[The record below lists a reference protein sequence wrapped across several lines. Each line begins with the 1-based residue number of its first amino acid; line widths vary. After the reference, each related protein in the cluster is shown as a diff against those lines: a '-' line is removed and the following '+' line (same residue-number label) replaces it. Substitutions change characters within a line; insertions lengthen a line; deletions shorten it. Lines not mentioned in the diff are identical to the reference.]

1 MEIKRPYLL
10 ALSVG
15 LALTLS
21 LLALFNVTDKPGEAY
36 LEQSLQRALI
46 TFATAR
52 ALNGVISV
60 AQGTQIALEPAGV
73 GVNFSPGE
81 ILDPI
86 NDLIERF
93 SWVMLAAS
101 SSLGIQKLML
111 SIGAWWPVTVLLV
124 MALGTAVWG
133 QWRGA
138 WSQPV
143 FRQVVGRLLVF
154 VLLLRFAVPLISL
167 GGELIYTQFLAPT
180 FSQASAELEAT
191 HEEVSLLNQS
201 SETKNNDAAGLLSRL
216 GNLASEVGDWRA
228 KLDQYRTAADS
239 ATRSALDLIVLFI
252 FQTAVLPLLFL
263 WCVLGWAGALFRRLG
278 RP

>member
-1 MEIKRPYLL
+1 MQIKRPWLIALAAGFALL
-10 ALSVG
+10 
-15 LALTLS
+15 LS
-21 LLALFNVTDKPGEAY
+21 LLAIFKVADNPGEAY

-101 SSLGIQKLML
+101 SSLGVQKLML
-111 SIGAWWPVTVLLV
+111 SIGAWWPVTVALIV
-124 MALGTAVWG
+124 ALGVAVWG
-133 QWRGA
+133 LWQDA
-138 WSQPV
+138 WSRPV
-143 FRQVVGRLLVF
+143 FRLIVGRVLVF
-154 VLLLRFAVPLISL
+154 TLLLRFAVPLVSL
-167 GGELIYTQFLAPT
+167 GGELIYSQFLAPT
-180 FSQASAELEAT
+180 YTQASAELEAT
-191 HEEVSLLNQS
+191 HQEVGSLNEASASQR
-201 SETKNNDAAGLLSRL
+201 DDGAGLLRRL
-216 GNLASEVGDWRA
+216 GDLASEIGDWRA
-228 KLDQYRTAADS
+228 KLEQYRTVADS

-263 WCVLGWAGALFRRLG
+263 WCLLGWAGALFKRLAG
-278 RP
+278 T

>member
-1 MEIKRPYLL
+1 MQIKRPWLIALAAGFALL
-10 ALSVG
+10 
-15 LALTLS
+15 LS
-21 LLALFNVTDKPGEAY
+21 LLAIFKVADNPGEAY

-101 SSLGIQKLML
+101 SSLGVQKLML
-111 SIGAWWPVTVLLV
+111 SIGAWWPVTVALIV
-124 MALGTAVWG
+124 ALGVAVWG
-133 QWRGA
+133 LWQGA
-138 WSQPV
+138 WSRPV
-143 FRQVVGRLLVF
+143 FRLIVGRVLVF
-154 VLLLRFAVPLISL
+154 TLLLRFAVPLVSL
-167 GGELIYTQFLAPT
+167 GGELIYSQFLAPT
-180 FSQASAELEAT
+180 YTQASAELEAT
-191 HEEVSLLNQS
+191 HQEIGSLNEASASQR
-201 SETKNNDAAGLLSRL
+201 DDGAGLLRRL
-216 GNLASEVGDWRA
+216 GDLASEIGDWRA
-228 KLDQYRTAADS
+228 KLEQYRSVADS

-263 WCVLGWAGALFRRLG
+263 WCLLGWAGALFKRLAG
-278 RP
+278 T